1 MNQVITIG
9 ETMASFVPSEQTS
22 LSYGP
27 PIKMRIAGAESNTAI
42 GLTHLGHSTAFI
54 TRLGTDHL
62 GKYVLRMI
70 RAEGVDASYIISDP
84 EYPTGV
90 MFKEPSFHQETTV
103 YYYRND
109 SAASHLKPCDLPEQ
123 EIASAK
129 ILHFTGITPILSSSC
144 KETVFAAIEIA
155 SANGCAISFDPNI
168 RMKLWKNN
176 DYRPLI
182 RDIISHSTYLFT
194 GLEEAKTLYN
204 CDNIEKLSKLILS
217 SKTIQCL
224 VVKDGSNGAYVCET
238 SGITK
243 IPPASCNCI
252 DPIGA
257 GDAFNAGFLSGIL
270 ENKTFTESGAIGAV
284 CGASVTESMGDTE
297 GMVSKTELNRILN
310 NISFTNR

>member
-9 ETMASFVPSEQTS
+9 ETMASFVPFEQTS

-27 PIKMRIAGAESNTAI
+27 PIKMRIAGAESNTSI
-42 GLTHLGHSTAFI
+42 GLVHLGHPAAFI

-84 EYPTGV
+84 EYPTGI

-103 YYYRND
+103 YYYRNG
-109 SAASHLKPCDLPEQ
+109 SAASHLRPLDLPEQ
-123 EIASAK
+123 AIASAK

-144 KETVFAAIEIA
+144 KETIFAAIEIA

-176 DYRPLI
+176 DYRPLM
-182 RDIISHSTYLFT
+182 RDIISHSTYLLT
-194 GLEEAKTLYN
+194 GLEEAKILYDS
-204 CDNIEKLSKLILS
+204 DNITKLSKTILS
-217 SKTIQCL
+217 SGTTQCL
-224 VVKDGSNGAYVCET
+224 VIKDGSNGAYICDD
-238 SGITK
+238 SGVTK

-270 ENKTFTESGAIGAV
+270 ESKTFTESGAIGAI

-297 GMVSKTELNRILN
+297 GMVSKTELDRILN
-310 NISFTNR
+310 NVSFTNR